1 MKKKKIKLI
10 SLFASF
16 MLFLAIFINS
26 MRIQFML
33 EMNII
38 MHTIIIKPTVV
49 TAVGLLLLMVFLE
62 FISMRMEVKVLPVL
76 LGIEQ

>member
-1 MKKKKIKLI
+1 
-10 SLFASF
+10 
-16 MLFLAIFINS
+16 
-26 MRIQFML
+26 ML

-62 FISMRMEVKVLPVL
+62 FISMRMEVKGLPVL